1 MNQLSSAG
9 GAGDCGD
16 GVRGAGGDRQSPV
29 AVYVHTPFCPT
40 KCGYCDF
47 NSYAMEGEIIPR
59 TARAIAEEIRRSP
72 WRGQPAKTIFFG
84 GGTPTFLPT
93 DDLIAILE
101 AVLEVHPPIEGV
113 EITSEANPGTVDSEK
128 FAAMREAGFNRVSL
142 GAQSFLDSD
151 LIRLGRVHVAGQIEL
166 AVQRARD
173 AGFDNLN
180 LDLMFALPG
189 QSIDA
194 WRRNIDRALALD
206 PEHLSLYCLTLEPNT
221 PFYREHLRGLLIQ
234 PDEDMQV
241 DMYDIARERTAAAG
255 FDHYE
260 ISNFAKPGRE
270 SRHNLAYWRSESY
283 AGYGPGAVG
292 FMDGVR
298 YTNWKHPERF
308 VDAVESGEPIAF
320 EREPIDEATH
330 RTEQIMLGLRL
341 SEGIPADIASASGLL
356 RCRERGWI
364 REAAN
369 RIRLTPDGQHFCSE
383 VALELIGN

>member
-1 MNQLSSAG
+1 MNQLSSTG

-16 GVRGAGGDRQSPV
+16 GVRGAGSDRQSPV

-59 TARAIAEEIRRSP
+59 TARAIVEEILRSP

-93 DDLIAILE
+93 DDLLAILE
-101 AVLEVHPPIEGV
+101 AVLEVHPPIEGA

-173 AGFDNLN
+173 GGFENLN

-189 QSIDA
+189 QSLDA
-194 WRRNIDRALALD
+194 WRRNIDRALALS

-241 DMYDIARERTAAAG
+241 EMYDIARDSTAAAG
-255 FDHYE
+255 FEHYE

-270 SRHNLAYWRSESY
+270 SRHNLAYWRAESY

-292 FMDGVR
+292 FMEGVR

-308 VDAVESGEPIAF
+308 VDAVESGEPVAF
-320 EREPIDEATH
+320 EREPIDERTH

-341 SEGIPADIASASGLL
+341 REGIPAAIASPNGLG

-364 REAAN
+364 EETSE
-369 RIRLTPDGQHFCSE
+369 RIALTPDGQHFCSE